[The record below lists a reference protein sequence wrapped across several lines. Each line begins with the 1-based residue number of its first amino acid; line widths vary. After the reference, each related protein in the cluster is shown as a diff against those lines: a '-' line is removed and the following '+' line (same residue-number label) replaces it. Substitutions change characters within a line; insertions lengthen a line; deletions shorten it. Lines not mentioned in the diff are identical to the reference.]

1 MNEENLSFEKK
12 KFEEKLYKAVAYNL
26 RLARGNFRIY
36 TKRGPKCNLELQKR
50 GNVCK
55 SC

>member
-26 RLARGNFRIY
+26 RLAREISGFTPGAI
-36 TKRGPKCNLELQKR
+36 
-50 GNVCK
+50 
-55 SC
+55 SM